1 MVTSTKHNYLYHPVN
16 ATAYLISMYH
26 DPKEQGCLRTNIK
39 QNSKITSDTKFNI
52 FQYPAKLTTKPFD
65 LVVVATSYEL
75 TWSCE
80 RVIKMNVDD
89 IVYVICLL
97 ACIGAGSYVRKI
109 PCKVQKRYIS
119 TALGLLMVFIVS
131 GFSSFHCLVSSLL
144 GAAAVIYVHPR

>member
-1 MVTSTKHNYLYHPVN
+1 
-16 ATAYLISMYH
+16 
-26 DPKEQGCLRTNIK
+26 
-39 QNSKITSDTKFNI
+39 
-52 FQYPAKLTTKPFD
+52 
-65 LVVVATSYEL
+65 
-75 TWSCE
+75 
-80 RVIKMNVDD
+80 MNVDD

-144 GAAAVIYVHPR
+144 GAAAVIYVHPRQILKENPVARREQDSYRFVYLYF